1 MSKGKVFVF
10 QTFQVT
16 QHFRFGMMRIE
27 HRMGQER
34 ASALAMRRNT
44 AETGG
49 DDFRIQ
55 GFYAQTVTFAQQNV
69 E

>member
-1 MSKGKVFVF
+1 
-10 QTFQVT
+10 
-16 QHFRFGMMRIE
+16 MMRIE
-27 HRMGQER
+27 HRMRQER
-34 ASALAMRRNT
+34 AGALAMRRNA

-69 E
+69 EQLGNVRAGFHFVDTNADIAIR